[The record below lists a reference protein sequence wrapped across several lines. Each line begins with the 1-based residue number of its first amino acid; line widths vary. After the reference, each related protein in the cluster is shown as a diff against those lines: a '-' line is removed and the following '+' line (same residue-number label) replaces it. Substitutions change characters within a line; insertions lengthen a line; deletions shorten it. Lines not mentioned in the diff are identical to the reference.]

1 MKMLIDLP
9 EKADYD
15 QILMAL
21 NGGLRLPDNATN
33 GEVFK
38 AIYPLEFLFN
48 NCRSFENHGIL
59 IGNYIR
65 FDEKWWDERYT
76 QLD

>member
-21 NGGLRLPDNATN
+21 
-33 GEVFK
+33 
-38 AIYPLEFLFN
+38 
-48 NCRSFENHGIL
+48 

-65 FDEKWWDERYT
+65 FDEKWWNERYT